1 MINFSRLLLATI
13 LIPQGERSIAIDNN
27 YNFFHSLSQDIH
39 ATTLNDFKFK
49 KKIQKSCE
57 KSAIE
62 TDDI

>member
-13 LIPQGERSIAIDNN
+13 LFPQGERSIAIDSN
-27 YNFFHSLSQDIH
+27 YIFFHSLSQDIH

-49 KKIQKSCE
+49 KKYKKSCE
-57 KSAIE
+57 RSAIE

>member
-13 LIPQGERSIAIDNN
+13 LIPQGEIDNN

-39 ATTLNDFKFK
+39 ATTLNDFKLK